1 MIGDEIVLDFD
12 NILGKVLLAEV
23 CYFKNNEMYDRVQM
37 YGKIIFGERNNK
49 ITICRND
56 NSLFS
61 FPPDL
66 SSVTLAQPGTYTL
79 NSNGEK
85 VDNPDLLAKWSVYYE

>member
-1 MIGDEIVLDFD
+1 MLDFD
-12 NILGKVLLAEV
+12 YILGKVLLAEV
-23 CYFKNNEMYDRVQM
+23 CYLKNNEMYDRVQV
-37 YGKIIFGERNNK
+37 YGKIIFAEKDNK

-66 SSVTLAQPGTYTL
+66 SSVALAQPGTYKL
-79 NSNGEK
+79 DSNGEEVK
-85 VDNPDLLAKWSVYYE
+85 NPDLLAKWSVYYE